1 MSHLGDMPALEPC
14 LTTYGVNTMSDDLDD
29 DFEIVS
35 ITGLPAGKF
44 RLGQVQIAPDTAYEL
59 DRAFVEQALRR
70 HAAGDWGEADRDI
83 RISNE
88 RTLRGE
94 HDFPILSHYRV
105 GDRLFQIATKADG
118 SVTSIVLFESYHP
131 PLPPG
136 TWALLPALEH
146 VLAILK
152 LRHLDQV
159 DDDDVEE
166 AIAIADAAIA
176 QAKKQRGSELESGQ

>member
-1 MSHLGDMPALEPC
+1 
-14 LTTYGVNTMSDDLDD
+14 MSDDLDD

-44 RLGQVQIAPDTAYEL
+44 RLGQVQIASDTAYEL

-70 HAAGDWGEADRDI
+70 HAAGDWGEVDPNTARG
-83 RISNE
+83 NE
-88 RTLRGE
+88 RVLRGE
-94 HDFPILSHYRV
+94 DGFSIVSKYPV
-105 GDRLFQIATKADG
+105 GDRPLQIDTTADG
-118 SVTSIVLFESYHP
+118 SLTSIVLFDAAAS

-136 TWALLPALEH
+136 AWALLPALEH